1 VRDDIQF
8 DWERPARTGV
18 AEAVYCE
25 GKTAPQ
31 IEAILTAGLEIDRAL
46 LLTRLSRDLL
56 DHLSPTLAG
65 RIDYDPLSRTGIS
78 EGDLPVVRV
87 SAQIGIVAA
96 GSSDLAVA
104 REASRTL
111 QYHGVSAPLI
121 VDVGVAGLWRLTA
134 RLPEIRECDV
144 LIVAAGMEGALF
156 SVLGGLV
163 SAPVI
168 AVPTSIGYGV
178 AADGRAALSSAL
190 ASCAPGVVTV
200 NIDNGFGA
208 ACAALKMATAHG

>member
-1 VRDDIQF
+1 MRDDIQF
-8 DWERPARTGV
+8 DWERPAQTGV

-31 IEAILTAGLEIDRAL
+31 IEVILTAGFETDRAL

-56 DHLSPTLAG
+56 DHLAPTLAG
-65 RIDYDPLSRTGIS
+65 RFDYDPLSRTGIS

-134 RLPEIRECDV
+134 RLRRS
-144 LIVAAGMEGALF
+144 G
-156 SVLGGLV
+156 
-163 SAPVI
+163 SA
-168 AVPTSIGYGV
+168 TS
-178 AADGRAALSSAL
+178 
-190 ASCAPGVVTV
+190 
-200 NIDNGFGA
+200 
-208 ACAALKMATAHG
+208 